1 MYEEIQHL
9 TFFKEMTT
17 TFENNINT
25 FVTENQ

>member
-1 MYEEIQHL
+1 MYEEIQRL
-9 TFFKEMTT
+9 TFFKEKTT